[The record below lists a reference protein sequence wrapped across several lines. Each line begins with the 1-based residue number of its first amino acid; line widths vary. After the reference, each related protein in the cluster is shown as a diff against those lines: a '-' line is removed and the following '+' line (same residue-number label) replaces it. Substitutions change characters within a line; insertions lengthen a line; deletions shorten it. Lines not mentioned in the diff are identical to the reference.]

1 MTKLPATHAPPA
13 RRSFADEVL
22 QALTEAIEK
31 GVYGL
36 GTLLPAERLLATQFG
51 VSRVVVREAAKKL
64 EQRGL
69 ISIRQGIGVRVVNDR
84 ARPIQDS
91 FYASLPE
98 EKMRLRQCAQARALI
113 EPELAALAAQNPR
126 RAEFLPRLRAEQDRL
141 RDETEI
147 TQAALRDIGFHEIV
161 AEMAG
166 NKVLCLMLAS
176 IAELGRLSREHTL
189 REFGAQRAYD
199 FHATILAAIEA
210 GDAEAARQAMRT
222 HLATALGD
230 VFYFPAD
237 QPLESAEW
245 TASNPMPKVAGCPQ
259 APPTF

>member
-1 MTKLPATHAPPA
+1 MTETSSAPVLPA
-13 RRSFADEVL
+13 RRSSADEVL
-22 QALTEAIEK
+22 YALTDAIEK
-31 GVYGL
+31 GVYGV
-36 GTLLPAERLLATQFG
+36 GTFLPAERQLATQFG

-113 EPELAALAAQNPR
+113 EPELAALAAQNQR
-126 RAEFLPRLRAEQDRL
+126 RAEFLPRLRSTQDRL
-141 RDETEI
+141 RDETDI
-147 TQAALRDIGFHEIV
+147 AQAALLDIAFHEIV

-166 NKVLCLMLAS
+166 NKVLSLMLAS

-189 REFGAQRAYD
+189 KEYGVRRAYD
-199 FHATILAAIEA
+199 FHETILAAIEA
-210 GDAEAARQAMRT
+210 GGAEAARHAMKT
-222 HLATALGD
+222 HLAAALGD
-230 VFYFPAD
+230 V
-237 QPLESAEW
+237 S
-245 TASNPMPKVAGCPQ
+245 
-259 APPTF
+259 

>member
-1 MTKLPATHAPPA
+1 MTELPSAPVQPT
-13 RRSFADEVL
+13 RRSSAEEVL
-22 QALTEAIEK
+22 SALTDAIEK
-31 GVYGL
+31 GLYGL
-36 GTLLPAERLLATQFG
+36 GTLLPAERQLATQFG

-126 RAEFLPRLRAEQDRL
+126 RTDFLPRLRTTQDRL
-141 RDETEI
+141 REEI
-147 TQAALRDIGFHEIV
+147 DISQAALLDIAFHEIV
-161 AEMAG
+161 AELAG
-166 NKVLCLMLAS
+166 NKVLSLMLAS

-189 REFGAQRAYD
+189 KEYGVRRAYD
-199 FHATILAAIEA
+199 FHETILAAIES
-210 GDAEAARQAMRT
+210 GHAETARLAMKT
-222 HLATALGD
+222 HLAAALGD
-230 VFYFPAD
+230 V
-237 QPLESAEW
+237 S
-245 TASNPMPKVAGCPQ
+245 
-259 APPTF
+259 